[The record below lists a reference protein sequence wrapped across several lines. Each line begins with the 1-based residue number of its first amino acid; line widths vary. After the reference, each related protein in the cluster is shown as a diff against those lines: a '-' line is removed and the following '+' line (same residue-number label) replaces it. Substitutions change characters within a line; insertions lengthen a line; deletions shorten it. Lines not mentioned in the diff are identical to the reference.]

1 MESRRTVWK
10 IADLLVAAG
19 LLGLVLASSMSKS
32 EDSFAASAVSA
43 PQAHG
48 EATAQTS
55 DDAAASSAEA
65 VFDGNAGSALPLAD
79 IPLAALFLVGVCVLG
94 AGLGPHARRS
104 RRRGTEQDAVLP
116 ESQVGGTGRASN

>member
-48 EATAQTS
+48 EAAAQTS

-65 VFDGNAGSALPLAD
+65 AFDGNAGSALPLAD
-79 IPLAALFLVGVCVLG
+79 IPLAALFLVGICVLG

-104 RRRGTEQDAVLP
+104 RRDTEQDAVLP
-116 ESQVGGTGRASN
+116 ESQVGRTGRAPN